1 MAKGEKK
8 SARLGPD
15 GGGRIVSLVGI
26 VAAMV
31 LAVIVNVIV
40 ARHYKRWDW
49 TKSKRYSLTPATL
62 ATLHDLKEPVDLW
75 ILMGG
80 ADPLEQSVKQLLVS
94 YAAETDALHVHLI
107 DPDRDTAALEDIRK
121 RFKIDTGRTEDGHV
135 VTDAVMVASKG
146 DKHWFVGASDLVAV
160 SSAEDG
166 RAQPREEQA
175 ITLAIRN
182 VLGGEKSKLCFTAG
196 HGELE
201 LADASEEGLSF
212 LADILQKD
220 NYETATVD
228 TSSPDAHDPFKGCAV
243 VLVAG
248 ARGPFTK
255 EETNRL
261 RTYLMEG
268 GSLFLAVSPINAQSE
283 SGMSPAGLDD
293 ALSPFGIALDD
304 DLVFEVDPKVA
315 LPESRGIRFFATAK
329 EHPVTAGLVH
339 DDAVPH
345 EVPRVMVNFARSLH
359 HVSPPGASSAVDLLS
374 SSDKAYGVVNI
385 AGAADWT
392 DLPEK
397 KGHDLA
403 GPLVVAMAS
412 ERPKL
417 APSAPHGPRAIVVG
431 SGSAVVRRNWAEPLP
446 LRGAAL
452 FTESAISWLASKPAI
467 LDVQAK
473 ASVGAGIRITEDSR
487 NEVKRYVLVFM
498 PLAALLLGLAVG
510 LRRRG
515 TEGAPRDEH
524 PEGARR
530 RKGAPDAV
538 ARARDLDRADDRG
551 GRGARLRLCR
561 SRERD
566 RVGEEDA
573 RAGSVFSAWRREE
586 LTRIAIDHDGEHIL
600 LEREKDDAGDPEWR
614 MRSPLAREG
623 GRRGVRAAR
632 ERARVRGAWCARSR
646 PT

>member
-8 SARLGPD
+8 SARLRPD
-15 GGGRIVSLVGI
+15 GGGQIVSLVGV

-31 LAVIVNVIV
+31 LAVIANVIV

-49 TKSKRYSLTPATL
+49 TRSQRYTLSAATL
-62 ATLHDLKEPVDLW
+62 STLHDLQEPVDLW
-75 ILMGG
+75 LLMGS
-80 ADPLEQSVKQLLVS
+80 ADPLEQGVKQTLVA
-94 YAAETDALHVHLI
+94 YQAETDKLHVHLI
-107 DPDRDTAALEDIRK
+107 DPDRDTAALEDVRK
-121 RFKIDTGRTEDGHV
+121 RFKIETGRTEDGHV

-146 DKHWFVGASDLVAV
+146 DKHWFVGASEMV
-160 SSAEDG
+160 SLAPSEPGGEA

-182 VLGGEKSKLCFTAG
+182 VLGGDKSRLCFTAG

-228 TSSPDAHDPFKGCAV
+228 TSAPDAHDPFKGCAV
-243 VLVAG
+243 VVIAG

-255 EETNRL
+255 EESNRL

-268 GSLFLAVSPINAQSE
+268 GSLYLALSPLNAQTE
-283 SGMSPAGLDD
+283 SGMVPAGLDD

-304 DLVFEVDPKVA
+304 DLVFELDPKVS

-329 EHPVTAGLVH
+329 EHPLTAGLVH
-339 DDAVPH
+339 DDAVPR
-345 EVPRVMVNFARSLH
+345 EVPRVMINFSRSLH
-359 HVSPPGASSAVDLLS
+359 HVSPPGASPAVELLS
-374 SSDKAYGVVNI
+374 TSDKAYGVMSI

-392 DLPEK
+392 DIPDK
-397 KGHDLA
+397 KPRDLS
-403 GPLVVAMAS
+403 GPLVLAMAS

-417 APSAPHGPRAIVVG
+417 SPSAAHGPRAVVVG
-431 SGSAVVRRNWAEPLP
+431 TGSAVVRRNWAEPLP

-473 ASVGAGIRITEDSR
+473 ASVAAGIRITEDSR
-487 NEVKRYVLVFM
+487 SEVKRYVLVFM
-498 PLAALLLGLAVG
+498 PLAAILLGLAVG

-515 TEGAPRDEH
+515 TEGGPRKSAGGKERPKDRKEH
-524 PEGARR
+524 A
-530 RKGAPDAV
+530 
-538 ARARDLDRADDRG
+538 
-551 GRGARLRLCR
+551 
-561 SRERD
+561 
-566 RVGEEDA
+566 
-573 RAGSVFSAWRREE
+573 
-586 LTRIAIDHDGEHIL
+586 
-600 LEREKDDAGDPEWR
+600 
-614 MRSPLAREG
+614 
-623 GRRGVRAAR
+623 
-632 ERARVRGAWCARSR
+632 
-646 PT
+646 